1 MTRDTDND
9 LDLELF
15 AGDVNMS
22 SLDRNRDIF
31 MENVNNYNLDGAD
44 ADAVD
49 ELIANA
55 TVYFAWDNGNYDD
68 EIHPPLDMKVSPKE
82 HSEDYYTEEKLQVIA
97 RETALEEMSNY
108 ETTLHELAEEKNLTD
123 KQIALVKEMIDN
135 CTIYI
140 TWKENWREHVFG

>member
-1 MTRDTDND
+1 MKTDND
-9 LDLELF
+9 LNVELF

-31 MENVNNYNLDGAD
+31 MENANKYNLDGVD

-55 TVYFAWDNGNYDD
+55 TIYFAWDNGDYDD
-68 EIHPPLDMKVSPKE
+68 EIHPPLDMKVAPKE
-82 HSEDYYTEEKLQVIA
+82 QAEDYYTEEELQVIA

-123 KQIALVKEMIDN
+123 EQIALVKEMIDN
-135 CTIYI
+135 CTVYV
-140 TWKENWREHVFG
+140 TWEENWREHVF